1 MKILILED
9 DIVLNEVLDEYL
21 SSLGYETTAISD
33 GLTAQNLIYDD
44 VFDLIVSDVNVP
56 NINGFDLLK
65 QMRKNGIKTP
75 TIFLTSRNTPIDVQE
90 GFDSGCDDYLKKPFE
105 LQELNLR
112 INNIKRLYNLSD
124 NLKFQISK
132 DIFYNFDEKY
142 ITLVDKKVTLSKIE
156 SKVFEYFLRNEGKI
170 VSIDE
175 LSTNIWGYD
184 QNPSFSTIRT
194 YIKNIRK
201 IIGLE
206 YIETIKGLGYILKV
220 KKEK

>member
-21 SSLGYETTAISD
+21 SSLGYETTVVSD
-33 GLTAQNLIYDD
+33 GSTAQDIIYNE
-44 VFDLIVSDVNVP
+44 VFDIIVSDVNVP

-65 QMRKNGIKTP
+65 EMRKSGIKTP
-75 TIFLTSRNTPIDVQE
+75 TIFLTSRNTPADVQE
-90 GFDSGCDDYLKKPFE
+90 GFDAGCDDYLKKPFE

-112 INNIKRLYNLSD
+112 INNIKRLYNISD
-124 NLKFQISK
+124 ELKFKVSN

-142 ITLVDKKVTLSKIE
+142 IMVLDKKVSLSKTE
-156 SKVFEYFLRNEGKI
+156 SKVFEYFLKNDNRVI
-170 VSIDE
+170 SIDE

-184 QNPSFSTIRT
+184 NTPSFSTIRT

-201 IIGLE
+201 IIGVE
-206 YIETIKGLGYILKV
+206 FIENIKGFGYILKIT
-220 KKEK
+220 KDK